1 MKRFRVTCA
10 LAALGLSLSMVSAA
24 PAYANFPGKNGLL
37 AFSADTGTVGNQVYT
52 VRPNGHH
59 LQQVTTGPSQATQP
73 DWSPDGGWL
82 AYTLDDCTVA
92 LIRPDGTG
100 QRTIESQTPGGCE
113 GDPVFTPDST
123 HLVFSRYDPVVNEEA
138 VWIMDLNGNDRRRIA
153 TGPDGAQTPEI
164 SPDGQTVTFL
174 SSPTPGGL
182 TALFAV
188 SAGGGEARQVTP
200 TLWGITFKHDW
211 APDGSRL
218 VMSDNAGDPSRP
230 TNMLTTRPDGTGL
243 VYLTDL
249 QPADQDAVAGGYSPD
264 CTWIAYRLQNGNQ
277 NALMIVHP
285 NGKGARTV
293 LPFST
298 FNPRYIDWGPASPG
312 RDH

>member
-1 MKRFRVTCA
+1 MNRFRVTCA
-10 LAALGLSLSMVSAA
+10 LAVLALSLPMVSAE
-24 PAYANFPGKNGLL
+24 PAYANFPGRNGLL
-37 AFSADTGTVGNQVYT
+37 AFSADTGTAGSQLFT
-52 VRPNGHH
+52 VRSNGRQ
-59 LQQVTTGPSQATQP
+59 LQQVTSGPGQAAQP
-73 DWSPDGGWL
+73 DWSPDGAWL

-92 LIRPDGTG
+92 LVRPDGTG
-100 QRTIESQTPGGCE
+100 QRTIASQTPDGCE
-113 GDPVFTPDST
+113 GDPVFTPDGA

-138 VWIMDLNGNDRRRIA
+138 VWIMDLNGNDRRRIG
-153 TGPDGAQTPEI
+153 TGPDGAQTPEV

-188 SAGGGEARQVTP
+188 SITGGDARQVTP

-218 VMSDNAGDPSRP
+218 VVSDNAGDPSRP
-230 TNMLTTRPDGTGL
+230 TNLLTIRPDGTGL

-264 CTWIAYRLQNGNQ
+264 GKWIAYRLQDGEQ
-277 NALMIVHP
+277 RALMVVRT
-285 NGKGARTV
+285 NGKGAHAV
-293 LPFST
+293 LPFSP
-298 FNPRYIDWGPASPG
+298 FNPRYIDWGPAGAS
-312 RDH
+312 